1 MCIEFACRLER
12 ELAAAN
18 ARANPSKELIRINMA
33 LVKERDELRDGLLAA
48 ESRLR
53 EVAAEEY
60 RKNWLAFQD
69 LTGEQCMDVALQ
81 IVQRWKEDSTR
92 YKKLFEAEVH
102 LAVWWAKEKDKLE
115 SRLREVKE
123 QVREARR
130 DVAECR
136 YWRNVNQLIM
146 TRKDP
151 VDGLSH
157 ADRLAEIRQ
166 SISLPLDLDKIVA
179 PQVSTAAMVDR
190 FLRWPLPESVCS
202 DSCVTKQQPGRT
214 GINLLTAS
222 EAKEMLEYV
231 LAAGREDAK

>member
-18 ARANPSKELIRINMA
+18 ARAEDLKVELKIQDDANDILTR
-33 LVKERDELRDGLLAA
+33 
-48 ESRLR
+48 RLR
-53 EVAAEEY
+53 SVA
-60 RKNWLAFQD
+60 
-69 LTGEQCMDVALQ
+69 
-81 IVQRWKEDSTR
+81 
-92 YKKLFEAEVH
+92 
-102 LAVWWAKEKDKLE
+102 
-115 SRLREVKE
+115 E

-130 DVAECR
+130 DAAECR

-179 PQVSTAAMVDR
+179 PSVA
-190 FLRWPLPESVCS
+190 PEE
-202 DSCVTKQQPGRT
+202 K
-214 GINLLTAS
+214 
-222 EAKEMLEYV
+222 
-231 LAAGREDAK
+231 